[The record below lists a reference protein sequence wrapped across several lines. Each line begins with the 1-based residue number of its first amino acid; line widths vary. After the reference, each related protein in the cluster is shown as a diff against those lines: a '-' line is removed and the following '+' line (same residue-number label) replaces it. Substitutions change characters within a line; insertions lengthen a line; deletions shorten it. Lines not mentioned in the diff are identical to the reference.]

1 MTQKHLSIAARIVI
15 ILFAVLGLAFYGAAV
30 PIGGLDLLKD
40 APELQYA
47 YLPWLIF
54 MELMVIPDYAV
65 LVLAWQVAVSLG
77 HDKAFIPDNARR
89 LKLICMISLATTA
102 YFFLG
107 NTVFFFLNMN
117 HPGVIL
123 YSLIVV
129 FAGVA
134 VSVVSAALSHLVL
147 KAALLQE
154 ESDLM
159 V

>member
-1 MTQKHLSIAARIVI
+1 MEQKKLAGWLKLIVI
-15 ILFAVLGLAFYGAAV
+15 GIAVCAVYIYAVIIAGYGQMIVAQ
-30 PIGGLDLLKD
+30 
-40 APELQYA
+40 APEFGYC

-54 MELMVIPDYAV
+54 ISITAV
-65 LVLAWQVAVSLG
+65 PIFIALFFAWKIFANIGDDHSFCEVNAKYLKWISWLAGGDA
-77 HDKAFIPDNARR
+77 
-89 LKLICMISLATTA
+89 A

-107 NTVFFFLNMN
+107 NIILTFLNMN

-154 ESDLM
+154 ESDLT

>member
-1 MTQKHLSIAARIVI
+1 MTQKHLSIAAKVVI
-15 ILFAVLGLAFYGAAV
+15 LLFGVLGLAFYGAAV
-30 PIGGLDLLKD
+30 PVGGWQLLED
-40 APELQYA
+40 APALQYA

-77 HDKAFIPDNARR
+77 HDRAFIPENARR
-89 LKLICMISLATTA
+89 LKLICAVSLVTTA

-117 HPGVIL
+117 HPGIIL
-123 YSLIVV
+123 IALLICAV
-129 FAGVA
+129 GVSITIAA
-134 VSVVSAALSHLVL
+134 VCLSHLVK
-147 KAALLQE
+147 KAADLQE
-154 ESDLM
+154 QSDLT

>member
-77 HDKAFIPDNARR
+77 HDKAFIPENARR

-117 HPGVIL
+117 HP
-123 YSLIVV
+123 
-129 FAGVA
+129 
-134 VSVVSAALSHLVL
+134 SVYLLSFVLSFIGLAISAAAAILSTLAR
-147 KAALLQE
+147 KAADLQE
-154 ESDLM
+154 ESKLTI
-159 V
+159 